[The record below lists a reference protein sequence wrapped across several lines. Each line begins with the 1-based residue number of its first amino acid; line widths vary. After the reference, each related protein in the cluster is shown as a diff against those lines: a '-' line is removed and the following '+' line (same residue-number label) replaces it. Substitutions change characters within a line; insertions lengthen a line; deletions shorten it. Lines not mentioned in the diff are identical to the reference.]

1 MSCSVVIRG
10 FSIVSLPQHADLI
23 TPKEAAD
30 LLRLNVET
38 VRWLLRTGQLPG
50 CKVGPRQWR
59 TRRADLDAY
68 LHPARTDAGELT
80 GGR

>member
-1 MSCSVVIRG
+1 MSLSHDV
-10 FSIVSLPQHADLI
+10 DLL

-38 VRWLLRTGQLPG
+38 VRRLLRTGQLPG

-68 LHPARTDAGELT
+68 LRPARTDS
-80 GGR
+80 GGPRRNE

>member
-1 MSCSVVIRG
+1 M
-10 FSIVSLPQHADLI
+10 SLPQHADLI

-38 VRWLLRTGQLPG
+38 VRRLLRTGQLPG

-59 TRRADLDAY
+59 TRRVDLEAY
-68 LHPARTDAGELT
+68 LHPARTTAGEP
-80 GGR
+80 GGEG